1 MATVKFIRDDNKEF
15 FIDNRTWKLLK
26 NGLEGFDGVDIETH
40 TQSKAYSAG
49 SFYQGQ
55 RVAEKDRTI
64 KALLTDRSLNKVMRE
79 EVRKFFVSNH
89 TYTIYINYY
98 GTERKFSG
106 VLYAKKLPAGKIYDF
121 LELTVTILSVNP
133 YLMSVDEFGEN
144 IGSRI
149 AKFGFPFPS
158 IVDKGFAFS
167 VLEYKQQTTL
177 KNDGDVPTYP
187 RIVIHSNGDV
197 QFPKVMIGDKY
208 IQYNDVL
215 KENDVLIIDLTGDKF
230 KVTLNDKNVIGKT
243 DRGSSFTDFQIKT
256 GDNIFKYDAQSG
268 ANLLDV
274 NVYYNQM
281 YEAL

>member
-1 MATVKFIRDDNKEF
+1 MTTVKFIRDDNKEF

-26 NGLEGFDGVDIETH
+26 DGLEGFDGVDIETH
-40 TQSKAYSAG
+40 TQSKAYSSG

-79 EVRKFFVSNH
+79 EVRKFFVSNY
-89 TYTIYINYY
+89 TYTIYINYD

-106 VLYAKKLPAGKIYDF
+106 VLYSKKLPTGNIYDF

-187 RIVIHSNGDV
+187 RVVIHSNGDV
-197 QFPKVMIGDKY
+197 QFPKIMIGDKY
-208 IQYNDVL
+208 IQYNDTL
-215 KENDVLIIDLTGDKF
+215 KENDVLIIDLTGDEF

-243 DRGSSFTDFQIKT
+243 DRGSSFTDFQIQI

-274 NVYYNQM
+274 NVYYNRM